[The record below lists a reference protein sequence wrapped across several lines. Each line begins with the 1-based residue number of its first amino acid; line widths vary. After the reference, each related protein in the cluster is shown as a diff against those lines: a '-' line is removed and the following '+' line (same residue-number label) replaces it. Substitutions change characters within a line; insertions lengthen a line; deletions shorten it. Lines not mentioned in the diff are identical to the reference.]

1 MFIETA
7 EQYSK
12 HRKTA
17 VVPEVTGRRGIKIKI
32 PCVNT
37 VIVARDLV
45 QANIYNPNN
54 MPDQKRDD
62 LEESIKLAGFAYPVA
77 AWWDNDLEKFV
88 IVDGFH
94 RWLIAGYDFL
104 GMTHVPIVP
113 LDWLTL
119 DERMMATWMFNK
131 ARGFHQ
137 VDLDAELIRMLI
149 QQGIEED
156 RISEKLGIDLDT
168 VHRYKQVTGIADLFK
183 NVQYSTPWVMME
195 VEDGSQ

>member
-1 MFIETA
+1 MMFIETA
-7 EQYSK
+7 EQYLR
-12 HRKTA
+12 HRETA
-17 VVPEVTGRRGIKIKI
+17 VTPVVKGRRGIEIKI

-37 VIVARDLV
+37 VIVARELV
-45 QANIYNPNN
+45 LANTYNPNG
-54 MPDQKRDD
+54 MPDQKRED

-77 AWWDNDLEKFV
+77 ACWDDDLGKFV

-104 GMTHVPIVP
+104 GMTHVPVVP
-113 LDWLTL
+113 LDLTP

-149 QQGIEED
+149 QQGVGED
-156 RISEKLGIDLDT
+156 KISEKLGIDLDT

-183 NVQYSTPWVMME
+183 NVEYSMPWVMME